1 MIIKQYLQNISDTVL
16 RCLIQTLSY
25 HLHSNPR
32 GQKGIELRNIGL
44 EPTVSGSTACSLT
57 TSHITNTFYPTHPTE
72 KKKNQKTL
80 QNHPVVVVN
89 NPQYQEYI

>member
-16 RCLIQTLSY
+16 RCLIQALSY
-25 HLHSNPR
+25 YLHSNPR

-57 TSHITNTFYPTHPTE
+57 TSHTTNTFYPTHPTE
-72 KKKNQKTL
+72 KKKSENITESPCCSSK
-80 QNHPVVVVN
+80 
-89 NPQYQEYI
+89 